1 MLCSFQCKDMEDMAL
16 PPQKFREIVLQLL
29 YSQEFAP
36 IDVAES
42 IPFMM
47 HELKVT
53 KRTMLD
59 VHERID
65 KILEKYPEIDEKIRA
80 SSISYS
86 LDRIS
91 RVEKM
96 ILRIAIFEL
105 LFDNVLP
112 GKVAIAEAIRLSRK
126 FGTPE
131 SAHFVNAVLDD
142 IYKKKEGRAEYSNE
156 PVSV

>member
-1 MLCSFQCKDMEDMAL
+1 MAL

-29 YSQEFAP
+29 YSQDFTP

-59 VHERID
+59 VHERIH
-65 KILEKYPEIDEKIRA
+65 KILEKSSEIDEKIGA
-80 SSISYS
+80 SSTSYS

-105 LFDNVLP
+105 LFDHALP
-112 GKVAIAEAIRLSRK
+112 GKIAIAEAIRLSRK

-142 IYKKKEGRAEYSNE
+142 IYKKKESRVEYSNE
-156 PVSV
+156 PVSI